1 MTYDHWSYIIE
12 LTLVKGSG
20 NMPSTTYYNLS
31 KDKKER
37 IFNAGVLEFSY
48 HDFND
53 ASVNTIVRIANI
65 SKGSFYQY
73 FEDKEDFYW
82 FIVMDIIYGQVGNYE
97 VLLKVNKGDLFKTE
111 EELFNHILELF
122 DDMKYRNL
130 IKHVYKTSYMEISS
144 RLSIKANTIYLEMYD
159 LLMSFGFKGYNI
171 KSKEDFLIVFNMLR
185 NITNNTIITM
195 ISEELS
201 LLETKELYSK
211 QLEVLGTGINK
222 RGWF

>member
-73 FEDKEDFYW
+73 FDDKEDFYW

-185 NITNNTIITM
+185 NIANNTIITM

-211 QLEVLGTGINK
+211 QLEVLGIGINK